1 MTTPATSDR
10 SVDRSGPVDPARPF
24 GAHLVMGWWKP
35 VLMTVVVVGA
45 TYLLQILF
53 LAVAAIVEVRVLGKD
68 PADESLTPLTY
79 LALNLSIILLVPI
92 ALPVLRLMTGTSWR
106 DVLAD

>member
-24 GAHLVMGWWKP
+24 GAHLVMSWWKP

-45 TYLLQILF
+45 LYLRILF
-53 LAVAAIVEVRVLGKD
+53 WQSPRSLVRVLGKD
-68 PADESLTPLTY
+68 PPTNPHPITC
-79 LALNLSIILLVPI
+79 LALNLSIILLV
-92 ALPVLRLMTGTSWR
+92 
-106 DVLAD
+106 